1 MRGNEPKIDL
11 LGKQGEAEQIFGDD
25 RPEILLMSTT
35 DEEQKSMLF
44 TRTRQFL
51 QERGLSIEDSE
62 PISVQ
67 MLCLR
72 PPISASERLNLLVV
86 RKSCKFANKMK
97 ISSVFVI

>member
-1 MRGNEPKIDL
+1 MREDEPKIDL
-11 LGKQGEAEQIFGDD
+11 LGKLTEAEQIFGND

-35 DEEQKSMLF
+35 DEQQKSMLF
-44 TRTRQFL
+44 TQTRQFL

-67 MLCLR
+67 MLCRR
-72 PPISASERLNLLVV
+72 PESPSERLNLLVV
-86 RKSCKFANKMK
+86 RKSCKFANKMR